1 MYEHRKQYIKASS
14 HEIDYRNIR
23 AAPYLQGTLCAKYG
37 VRRLGIFGSVARG
50 EQTEHSDVD
59 ICYEG
64 DAPSLLTLER
74 IQSELENLLGSPVDL
89 IRIRERMNSRLK
101 QRILKES
108 IYV

>member
-1 MYEHRKQYIKASS
+1 MKSTTEILELLRIYKAHS
-14 HEIDYRNIR
+14 
-23 AAPYLQGTLCAKYG
+23 AAKYG

-50 EQTEHSDVD
+50 EPPAHSDVD
-59 ICYEG
+59 RCH
-64 DAPSLLTLER
+64 DAHAPSLLTR
-74 IQSELENLLGSPVDL
+74 DRTQRELENLLGSPVDL

>member
-1 MYEHRKQYIKASS
+1 MKSTTEILELLRTYKAHS
-14 HEIDYRNIR
+14 
-23 AAPYLQGTLCAKYG
+23 AAKYG
-37 VRRLGIFGSVARG
+37 ARG

-64 DAPSLLTLER
+64 DAPSLLTPER
-74 IQSELENLLGSPVDL
+74 FQNELENLLGSPVDL
-89 IRIRERMNSRLK
+89 IRIRECMNSRLK

>member
-1 MYEHRKQYIKASS
+1 MKSTA
-14 HEIDYRNIR
+14 EILELLR
-23 AAPYLQGTLCAKYG
+23 AYKVQSAARYG

-50 EQTEHSDVD
+50 EQTEQSDVD

-74 IQSELENLLGSPVDL
+74 IRSELECLLGSPVDL